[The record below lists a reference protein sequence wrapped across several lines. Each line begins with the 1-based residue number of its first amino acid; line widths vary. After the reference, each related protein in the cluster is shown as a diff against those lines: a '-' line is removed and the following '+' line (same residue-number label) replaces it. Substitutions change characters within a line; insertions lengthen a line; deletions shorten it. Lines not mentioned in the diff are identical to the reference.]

1 MILLTDSK
9 FQKLINIFNHQEFSI
24 LEIANIIK
32 DLINPKLKF
41 YFKDLPQDDPK
52 QRKTPIQLAKE
63 FLNWE
68 PKVELR
74 EGLIKS
80 IKWFKSNL

>member
-24 LEIANIIK
+24 LELANIIK

-41 YFKDLPQDDPK
+41 YFKDLPQEDPK